1 LIYVFLGLCII
12 ENVDFWLPFSG
23 LVGLYLIV
31 CTYAAIGLY
40 MSSITSYQVVAAL
53 GTLAVLAILNY
64 LPSLG
69 GNIEVVQ
76 EITYWFSIS
85 GKANQMIDGLI
96 CSEDLFYFFIVI
108 GLFLY

>member
-1 LIYVFLGLCII
+1 
-12 ENVDFWLPFSG
+12 
-23 LVGLYLIV
+23 
-31 CTYAAIGLY
+31 

-85 GKANQMIDGLI
+85 GKANQMMG
-96 CSEDLFYFFIVI
+96 
-108 GLFLY
+108 